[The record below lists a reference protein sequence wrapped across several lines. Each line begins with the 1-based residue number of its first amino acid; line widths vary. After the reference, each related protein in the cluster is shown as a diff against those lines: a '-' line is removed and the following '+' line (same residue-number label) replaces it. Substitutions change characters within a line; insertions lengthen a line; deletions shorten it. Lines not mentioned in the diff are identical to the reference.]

1 MARLSWEELDK
12 VKKKY
17 NVSMLWSWS
26 RVHCF
31 QTSPYEYMLKYIQH
45 IKEDRRDCIYA
56 TMGGLAHDIIEKLY
70 SGKIKYEDMLNE
82 FEDGWVIH
90 REISGLKFDR
100 NDEEHDKKIAT
111 KYYFD
116 LKQFFKTHSMLTHK
130 LALEKFVT
138 AKIGSHVLQGYIDCC
153 FKDDDGCYNIIDW
166 KTSTIYRGKKAE
178 EECGQLVVYAI
189 ALHQM
194 GVPFDKI
201 KIAWNFLKFCNVE
214 YVQKNGNTKV
224 REIERYKFGESLQT
238 NTRIW
243 LKDAGY
249 SSDEIE
255 SYLSDLMYF
264 NDLSVLPEE
273 ISSRYK
279 VSDCYV
285 YVPLT
290 KELINRWYNEID
302 STITEILTR
311 EAQYAKTHDETIFW
325 DDDDSIKQESYYFS
339 TLCGYSANL
348 HKPYKQY
355 LDSIGVTDLFN
366 GDGQKDDVQ
375 EQKVSKVSID
385 GDDLSWLDNIL

>member
-1 MARLSWEELDK
+1 MPRLTWDELNK
-12 VKKKY
+12 IKKKY
-17 NVSMLWSWS
+17 NVSMLYSWS
-26 RVHCF
+26 RIHTF
-31 QTSPYEYMLKYIQH
+31 MTSPWEYLLKYIQH

-56 TMGGLAHDIIEKLY
+56 PMGGLAHDIIERFY

-82 FEDGWVIH
+82 FEDGWVVNY
-90 REISGLKFDR
+90 EVSNLKFDR

-116 LKQFFKTHSMLTHK
+116 LKHFFKTHSVLTHK
-130 LALEKFVT
+130 PALEKFVT
-138 AKIGSHVLQGYIDCC
+138 AKIGNNVLQGYIDCC
-153 FKDDDGCYNIIDW
+153 FKDDDGCFNIIDW

-189 ALHQM
+189 ALHQI

-214 YVQKNGNTKV
+214 YVQKNGETKV
-224 REIERYKFGESLQT
+224 REIERYKIGESLQT
-238 NTRIW
+238 NARMW

-249 SSDEIE
+249 SNDDIE
-255 SYLSDLMYF
+255 NYLSDLMYF
-264 NDLSVLPEE
+264 NDISVLPEE
-273 ISSRYK
+273 ISSKYK

-290 KELINRWYNEID
+290 QELIDRWYNEIN
-302 STITEILTR
+302 STIIEILTR
-311 EAQYAKTHDETIFW
+311 EAQYAKTHDEAIFW

-348 HKPYKQY
+348 HKPYRQY
-355 LDSIGVTDLFN
+355 LDSIGVTDFFSGISQRDN
-366 GDGQKDDVQ
+366 GKEEKVP
-375 EQKVSKVSID
+375 KVSTD
-385 GDDLSWLDNIL
+385 GDDLSWLDDIL

>member
-1 MARLSWEELDK
+1 MARLSWDELDR

-17 NVSMLWSWS
+17 HVSTLWSWS

-31 QTSPYEYMLKYIQH
+31 QTSKWEYMLKYIQH

-56 TMGGLAHDIIEKLY
+56 PMGGLAHDIIERFY

-82 FEDGWVIH
+82 FEDGWVVNY
-90 REISGLKFDR
+90 EVSNLKFDR

-116 LKQFFKTHSMLTHK
+116 LKHFFKTHSVLMHK
-130 LALEKFVT
+130 PALEKFVT
-138 AKIGSHVLQGYIDCC
+138 AKIGNNVLQGYIDCC

-189 ALHQM
+189 ALHQI

-214 YVQKNGNTKV
+214 YVQKNGVTKV
-224 REIERYKFGESLQT
+224 REIERYGLGESLQT
-238 NTRIW
+238 NARMW

-249 SSDEIE
+249 SNDDIE

-264 NDLSVLPEE
+264 NDISVLPEE
-273 ISSRYK
+273 ISSKYK

-290 KELINRWYNEID
+290 QELIDRWYNEID
-302 STITEILTR
+302 STIIEILTR
-311 EAQYAKTHDETIFW
+311 EAQYAKTHDEAIFW

-348 HKPYKQY
+348 HKPYRQY
-355 LDSIGVTDLFN
+355 LDSIGVTDFFSGISQRDN
-366 GDGQKDDVQ
+366 GKEEKVP
-375 EQKVSKVSID
+375 KVSTD
-385 GDDLSWLDNIL
+385 GDDLSWLDDIL

>member
-1 MARLSWEELDK
+1 MPRLTWDELDK
-12 VKKKY
+12 IKKKY
-17 NVSMLWSWS
+17 NVSMLYSWS
-26 RVHCF
+26 RIHTF
-31 QTSPYEYMLKYIQH
+31 MTSPWEYLLKYIQH

-56 TMGGLAHDIIEKLY
+56 PMGGLAHDIIEKFY

-82 FEDGWVIH
+82 FEDGWVVNY
-90 REISGLKFDR
+90 EVSNLKFDR

-116 LKQFFKTHSMLTHK
+116 LKHFFKTHSVLTHK
-130 LALEKFVT
+130 PALEKFVT
-138 AKIGSHVLQGYIDCC
+138 AKIGNNVLQGYIDCC
-153 FKDDDGCYNIIDW
+153 FKDDDGCFNIIDW

-214 YVQKNGNTKV
+214 YVQKNGETKV
-224 REIERYKFGESLQT
+224 REIERYKIGESLQT
-238 NTRIW
+238 NARMW

-249 SSDEIE
+249 SNDDIE

-264 NDLSVLPEE
+264 NDISVLPEE
-273 ISSRYK
+273 ISSKYK

-290 KELINRWYNEID
+290 QELIDRWYNKID
-302 STITEILTR
+302 STIIEILTR
-311 EAQYAKTHDETIFW
+311 EAQYSKTHDEAIFW

-348 HKPYKQY
+348 HKPYRQY
-355 LDSIGVTDLFN
+355 LDSIGVTDFFSGISQRDN
-366 GDGQKDDVQ
+366 GKDEKVP
-375 EQKVSKVSID
+375 KVSTD
-385 GDDLSWLDNIL
+385 GDDLSWLDDIL

>member
-1 MARLSWEELDK
+1 MARLSWEELDR

-17 NVSMLWSWS
+17 NVSTLWSWS

-31 QTSPYEYMLKYIQH
+31 QTSHWEYMLKYIQH

-56 TMGGLAHDIIEKLY
+56 PMGGLAHDIIERFY

-82 FEDGWVIH
+82 FEDGWVVNY
-90 REISGLKFDR
+90 EVSNLKFDR

-116 LKQFFKTHSMLTHK
+116 LKHFFKTHSVLTHK
-130 LALEKFVT
+130 PALEKFVT
-138 AKIGSHVLQGYIDCC
+138 AKIGNNVLQGYIDCC
-153 FKDDDGCYNIIDW
+153 FKDDDGCFNIIDW

-189 ALHQM
+189 ALHQI

-214 YVQKNGNTKV
+214 YVQKNGVTKV
-224 REIERYKFGESLQT
+224 REIERYGLGESLQT
-238 NTRIW
+238 NARMW

-249 SSDEIE
+249 SNDDIE

-264 NDLSVLPEE
+264 NDISVLPEE
-273 ISSRYK
+273 ISSKYK

-290 KELINRWYNEID
+290 QELIDRWYNEID
-302 STITEILTR
+302 STIIEILTR
-311 EAQYAKTHDETIFW
+311 EAQYAKTHDEAIFW

-348 HKPYKQY
+348 HKPYRQY
-355 LDSIGVTDLFN
+355 LDSIGVTDFFSGISQRDN
-366 GDGQKDDVQ
+366 GKEERVP
-375 EQKVSKVSID
+375 KVSTDS
-385 GDDLSWLDNIL
+385 DDLSWLDDIL

>member
-1 MARLSWEELDK
+1 MPRLTWDELNK
-12 VKKKY
+12 IKKKY
-17 NVSMLWSWS
+17 NVSMLYSWS
-26 RVHCF
+26 RIHTF
-31 QTSPYEYMLKYIQH
+31 MTSPWEYLLKYIQH

-56 TMGGLAHDIIEKLY
+56 PMGGLAHDIIERFY

-82 FEDGWVIH
+82 FEDGWVVNY
-90 REISGLKFDR
+90 EVSNLKFDR

-116 LKQFFKTHSMLTHK
+116 LKHFFKTHSVLTHK
-130 LALEKFVT
+130 PALEKFVT
-138 AKIGSHVLQGYIDCC
+138 AKIGNNVLQGYIDCC

-189 ALHQM
+189 ALHQI

-214 YVQKNGNTKV
+214 YVQKNGETKV
-224 REIERYKFGESLQT
+224 REIERYKIGESLQT
-238 NTRIW
+238 NARMW

-249 SSDEIE
+249 SEDEIE

-264 NDLSVLPEE
+264 NDISVLPDE
-273 ISSRYK
+273 ISSKYK

-290 KELINRWYNEID
+290 QELIDGWYNEID
-302 STITEILTR
+302 ETITEILTR
-311 EAQYAKTHDETIFW
+311 EAQYAKTKDESIFW

-339 TLCGYSANL
+339 TLCGYSAHL
-348 HKPYKQY
+348 HKPYRQY
-355 LDSIGVTDLFN
+355 LDSIGVTDFFSGISQRDN
-366 GDGQKDDVQ
+366 DKEEKVP
-375 EQKVSKVSID
+375 KVSTDS
-385 GDDLSWLDNIL
+385 DDLSWLDDIL

>member
-1 MARLSWEELDK
+1 MPRLTWDELDK
-12 VKKKY
+12 IKKKY
-17 NVSMLWSWS
+17 NVSMLYSWS
-26 RVHCF
+26 RIHTF
-31 QTSPYEYMLKYIQH
+31 MTSPWEYLLKYIQH

-56 TMGGLAHDIIEKLY
+56 PMGGLAHDIIEKFY

-82 FEDGWVIH
+82 FEDGWVVNY
-90 REISGLKFDR
+90 EVSNLKFDR

-116 LKQFFKTHSMLTHK
+116 LKHFFKTHSVLTHK
-130 LALEKFVT
+130 PALEKFVT
-138 AKIGSHVLQGYIDCC
+138 AKIGNNVLQGYIDCC
-153 FKDDDGCYNIIDW
+153 FKDDDGCFNIIDW

-214 YVQKNGNTKV
+214 YVQKNGETKV
-224 REIERYKFGESLQT
+224 REIERYKIGESLQT
-238 NTRIW
+238 NARMW

-249 SSDEIE
+249 SNDDIE

-264 NDLSVLPEE
+264 NDISVLPEE
-273 ISSRYK
+273 ISSKYK

-290 KELINRWYNEID
+290 QELIDRWYNEID
-302 STITEILTR
+302 STIIEILTR
-311 EAQYAKTHDETIFW
+311 EAQYAKTHDEAIFW

-348 HKPYKQY
+348 HKPYRQY
-355 LDSIGVTDLFN
+355 LDSIGVTDFFSGISQRDN
-366 GDGQKDDVQ
+366 GKEERVPKISTD
-375 EQKVSKVSID
+375 S
-385 GDDLSWLDNIL
+385 DDLSWLDDIL

>member
-1 MARLSWEELDK
+1 MPRLTWDELDK
-12 VKKKY
+12 IKKKY
-17 NVSMLWSWS
+17 NVSMLYSWS
-26 RVHCF
+26 RIHTF
-31 QTSPYEYMLKYIQH
+31 MTSKWEYMLKYIQH

-56 TMGGLAHDIIEKLY
+56 PMGGLAHDIIERFY

-82 FEDGWVIH
+82 FEDGWVVNY
-90 REISGLKFDR
+90 EVSNLKFDR

-116 LKQFFKTHSMLTHK
+116 LKHFFKTHSVLTHK
-130 LALEKFVT
+130 PALEKFVT
-138 AKIGSHVLQGYIDCC
+138 AKIGNNVLQGYIDCC
-153 FKDDDGCYNIIDW
+153 FKDDDGYYNIIDW

-194 GVPFDKI
+194 GVPLNNI

-214 YVQKNGNTKV
+214 YVQKNGVTKV
-224 REIERYKFGESLQT
+224 REIERYKLGESLQT
-238 NTRIW
+238 NARMW
-243 LKDAGY
+243 LSDAGY
-249 SSDEIE
+249 SNDDIE

-264 NDLSVLPEE
+264 NDISVLPEE
-273 ISSRYK
+273 ISGKYK

-290 KELINRWYNEID
+290 QELIDRWYNEID
-302 STITEILTR
+302 STITEILIR
-311 EAQYAKTHDETIFW
+311 EAQYAKTHDEAIFW

-348 HKPYKQY
+348 HKPYRQY
-355 LDSIGVTDLFN
+355 LDSIGVTDFFS
-366 GDGQKDDVQ
+366 GVSQRDDGKEERVP
-375 EQKVSKVSID
+375 KVSTDS
-385 GDDLSWLDNIL
+385 DDLSWLNDIL